1 MRVIDLS
8 KRKINLNAFINYGFN
23 KNDNY
28 YFFYKS
34 LPNYP
39 FVAHFYLKNNELECS
54 LIDEEFNEEYNL
66 VDVSNLKGYSK
77 LVNLEYESIIND
89 IILKCSIKYKT
100 QLERIIDY
108 VCHNYNDNLEHLWDK
123 NPANAIIRRKDN
135 KKWYCLFMKV
145 EAKRLKINKETVLD
159 VIDLRGNE
167 DTINSIDNKIIFPGY
182 HMNKKHW
189 FTLILDERMSDES
202 IINLINKSYLLAK

>member
-1 MRVIDLS
+1 M
-8 KRKINLNAFINYGFN
+8 
-23 KNDNY
+23 
-28 YFFYKS
+28 
-34 LPNYP
+34 
-39 FVAHFYLKNNELECS
+39 KNNELECY

-66 VDVSNLKGYSK
+66 VDVLNLYGYSK

-89 IILKCSIKYKT
+89 IILKCSIKEKT

-108 VCHNYNDNLEHLWDK
+108 VCHNYNDILEHLWDK
-123 NPANAIIRRKDN
+123 NPTNAIIRRKDN

-145 EAKRLKINKETVLD
+145 EAKRLKINKETVFD